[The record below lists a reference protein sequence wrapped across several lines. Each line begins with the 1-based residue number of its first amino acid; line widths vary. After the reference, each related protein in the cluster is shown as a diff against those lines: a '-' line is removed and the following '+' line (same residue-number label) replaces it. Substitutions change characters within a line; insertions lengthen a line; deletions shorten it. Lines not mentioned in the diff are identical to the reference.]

1 MDGTFALVVV
11 AVAMLALGGAMAA
24 YDWSR
29 SKAKRPLFG
38 GHDVVTLYWCA
49 YLCLLVLG
57 LIFVAAAVRAWAA

>member
-1 MDGTFALVVV
+1 MDGAFALMLV
-11 AVAMLALGGAMAA
+11 AVAMLALGSAMAA

-38 GHDVVTLYWCA
+38 GHEVVTLYWCA

-57 LIFVAAAVRAWAA
+57 ITFFAAAMRDWAA